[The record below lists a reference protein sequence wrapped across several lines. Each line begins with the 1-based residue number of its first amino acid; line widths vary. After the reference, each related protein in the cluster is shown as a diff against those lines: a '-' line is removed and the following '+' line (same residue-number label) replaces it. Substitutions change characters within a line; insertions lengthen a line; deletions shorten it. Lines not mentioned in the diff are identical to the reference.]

1 MANLKYYNTATSQW
15 ETLVIGAKGEL
26 GPTGPTGPTGTTGSD
41 STVTGPTGATGP
53 TGPTGPTGTVGP
65 TGAGVPVGGT
75 EGQVLGKASGDD
87 YDFEWIDGGGRFAI
101 QLNEQNITENYSM
114 PSGFNGVSAG
124 PITIDSGVVVTIPA
138 GSSWSIV

>member
-1 MANLKYYNTATSQW
+1 MANLKYYNTVTSQW

-26 GPTGPTGPTGTTGSD
+26 GPTGPTGPTGAD
-41 STVTGPTGATGP
+41 STVTGP
-53 TGPTGPTGTVGP
+53 TGPTGPTGAASTVTGP